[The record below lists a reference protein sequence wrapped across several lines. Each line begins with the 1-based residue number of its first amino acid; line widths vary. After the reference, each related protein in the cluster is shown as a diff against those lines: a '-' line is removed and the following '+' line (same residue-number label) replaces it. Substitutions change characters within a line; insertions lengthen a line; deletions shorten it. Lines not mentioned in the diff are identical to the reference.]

1 MNVSL
6 VLVLDDGRQQE
17 LPLRKPAQVIGR
29 STDVAVRIPSAA
41 VSRHHC
47 EVAVADGKITVKDL
61 GSSNG
66 TYVNRRRVQQAAV
79 KAGDLLAVGDKVF
92 VVRIDGQP
100 AAIDAEEAFD
110 EGYVAP
116 AAQSA
121 PPAPPAAKP
130 ASKAAGNPASK
141 PAAQP
146 AAPKKPLAADPDDS
160 SVADFD
166 FLDEDDDLKKQP
178 KL

>member
-1 MNVSL
+1 MNVAL

-29 STDVAVRIPSAA
+29 STDVAVRIPSSA

-47 EVAVADGKITVKDL
+47 EITVADGKVTVKDL

-66 TYVNRRRVQQAAV
+66 TYVNRKRVQQAAV
-79 KAGDLLAVGDKVF
+79 NAGDLLAVGDKVF

-100 AAIDAEEAFD
+100 ATIDAEEAFD

-116 AAQSA
+116 AAQSG
-121 PPAPPAAKP
+121 PAKP
-130 ASKAAGNPASK
+130 AAASAKPAK
-141 PAAQP
+141 PAAP
-146 AAPKKPLAADPDDS
+146 GKAPMKPIAADPDDS

>member
-1 MNVSL
+1 MNVAL

-17 LPLRKPAQVIGR
+17 LPLRKPMQVIGR

-47 EVAVADGKITVKDL
+47 EIVVADGKVTVKDL

-66 TYVNRRRVQQAAV
+66 TYVNRKRVQQV
-79 KAGDLLAVGDKVF
+79 SVNAGDLLAIGDKVF
-92 VVRIDGQP
+92 VVRVDGQP
-100 AAIDAEEAFD
+100 VNIDAEEAFD

-116 AAQSA
+116 ASQGV
-121 PPAPPAAKP
+121 PAAKP
-130 ASKAAGNPASK
+130 TPAKPVAK
-141 PAAQP
+141 PAAP
-146 AAPKKPLAADPDDS
+146 AAKPPAKPVASDPDDS

>member
-1 MNVSL
+1 MNVAL

-29 STDVAVRIPSAA
+29 STDVAVRIPSSA

-47 EVAVADGKITVKDL
+47 EITVADGKVVIKDL

-66 TYVNRRRVQQAAV
+66 TYVNRKRVQQAAIN
-79 KAGDLLAVGDKVF
+79 AGDLLAVGDKVF

-116 AAQSA
+116 AAQGSV
-121 PPAPPAAKP
+121 PAKP
-130 ASKAAGNPASK
+130 AAAPAKPAK
-141 PAAQP
+141 PAAP
-146 AAPKKPLAADPDDS
+146 GKAPMKPIAADPDDS

>member
-1 MNVSL
+1 MNVAL

-29 STDVAVRIPSAA
+29 STDVAVRIPSSA

-47 EVAVADGKITVKDL
+47 EITVADGKVTVKDL

-66 TYVNRRRVQQAAV
+66 TYVNRKRVQQAV
-79 KAGDLLAVGDKVF
+79 VNAGDLLAVGDKVF

-100 AAIDAEEAFD
+100 ATIDAEEAFD

-116 AAQSA
+116 AAQSG
-121 PPAPPAAKP
+121 PAKP
-130 ASKAAGNPASK
+130 AAASAKPAK
-141 PAAQP
+141 PAAP
-146 AAPKKPLAADPDDS
+146 GKAPMKPIAADPDDS

>member
-1 MNVSL
+1 MNVAI

-17 LPLRKPAQVIGR
+17 LPLRKPAQIIGR
-29 STDVAVRIPSAA
+29 ATDVAVRIPSAA

-47 EVAVADGKITVKDL
+47 ELTIADGKVTIKDL

-66 TYVNRRRVQQAAV
+66 TYVNRKRVQQAAV
-79 KAGDLLAVGDKVF
+79 AAGDLLAVGDKVF

-116 AAQSA
+116 AAQGV
-121 PPAPPAAKP
+121 PAKP
-130 ASKAAGNPASK
+130 AAAPAK
-141 PAAQP
+141 PAAP
-146 AAPKKPLAADPDDS
+146 AKAPTKPLAADPDDS